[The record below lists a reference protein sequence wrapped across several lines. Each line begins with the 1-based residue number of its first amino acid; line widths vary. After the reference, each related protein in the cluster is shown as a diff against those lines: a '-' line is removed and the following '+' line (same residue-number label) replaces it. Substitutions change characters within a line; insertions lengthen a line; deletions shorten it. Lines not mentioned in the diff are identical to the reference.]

1 VSEISLPDAV
11 EVALELLGKD
21 GGVVI
26 GGNSATNNLRW
37 ANSTLTTNGDS
48 IDQTLS
54 ISAFVSVTGGVATG
68 MSSGQIR
75 SRADVEALVNAS
87 KASALSAGPAPDAM
101 ELVRGPIDKNFSE
114 PALDLD
120 VSEISHI
127 SAGLS
132 EVFSNRA
139 QEFFGY
145 AEQSLDTT
153 YVGTSSGTRMR
164 YSERTSRFELCAKSS
179 DRKRSAW
186 SGQGGTSLKDV
197 DVQKHLLD
205 VSQKLD
211 IQLTQIDT
219 APGRHR
225 VTLSPSAVSDL
236 LIYMLWSSA
245 ARDAA
250 EGRSAFSN
258 VKGGTRVGE
267 KLSDR
272 KLTLAT
278 DPRLKGIETF
288 DHVVNLGSSALGSAF
303 DTGLEIGRSEIVS
316 DGVLT
321 GLGSSRH
328 AALEAKLPF
337 TPLTDNISLVDSSG
351 DGTLADLASRMGEGL
366 LVTCLWYIRE
376 VDPQNLLLTGLTR
389 DGVYVV
395 SGGEIIGSTNNF
407 RFNESPIDMLSRV
420 IDAGE
425 TVPCL
430 PREWADWFSRAQVAP
445 LTIEGFN
452 LSTKSD
458 AV

>member
-1 VSEISLPDAV
+1 MSEIYLSDAV
-11 EVALELLGKD
+11 EIALELLGKD

-26 GGNSATNNLRW
+26 GGNSATTNLRW
-37 ANSTLTTNGDS
+37 ANSALTTNGDS
-48 IDQTLS
+48 VDQTLS
-54 ISAFVSVTGGVATG
+54 ISAFVSVSGGVATG

-75 SRADVEALVNAS
+75 SRSDVESLVAAS
-87 KASALSAGPAPDAM
+87 KASAISAGPAVDAM
-101 ELVRGPIDKNFSE
+101 DLVQGPTDADFADS
-114 PALDLD
+114 AAVLD

-127 SAGLS
+127 SAGLAD
-132 EVFSNRA
+132 VFAHRE

-186 SGQGGTSLKDV
+186 SGQGGTSLNQVNVQSHLV
-197 DVQKHLLD
+197 DVSH
-205 VSQKLD
+205 KLE
-211 IQLTQIDT
+211 IQLNQIE
-219 APGRHR
+219 AEPGRHR

-278 DPRLKGIETF
+278 DPNLNGMETF

-303 DTGLEIGRSEIVS
+303 DTGIKISRSEIITN
-316 DGVLT
+316 GVLT

-337 TPLTDNISLVDSSG
+337 TPLTDNISLVDAQGQGSLSELATRMG
-351 DGTLADLASRMGEGL
+351 DGL
-366 LVTCLWYIRE
+366 LITCLWYIRE

-395 SGGEIIGSTNNF
+395 SGGEIIGASNNF

-452 LSTKSD
+452 LSTRSD

>member
-1 VSEISLPDAV
+1 MSISLPDAV
-11 EVALELLGKD
+11 EIALELLGKD

-37 ANSTLTTNGDS
+37 ANSALTTNGDA

-54 ISAFVSVTGGVATG
+54 ISAFVSVSGGVASG

-75 SRADVEALVNAS
+75 SRDDVEALVAAS
-87 KASALSAGPAPDAM
+87 KASAISAGPSIDAM
-101 ELVRGPIDKNFSE
+101 DLVSGPQHSDFNNPAS
-114 PALDLD
+114 ALD
-120 VSEISHI
+120 VAEISHI
-127 SAGLS
+127 SNGLS
-132 EVFSNRA
+132 EIFGHRES
-139 QEFFGY
+139 QFFGY

-164 YSERTSRFELCAKSS
+164 YSERTSRFELCAKSH

-186 SGQGGTSLKDV
+186 SGQGGTSLHDV
-197 DVQKHLLD
+197 ATHDHFPEVA
-205 VSQKLD
+205 QKLE
-211 IQLTQIDT
+211 IQKTQIDSE
-219 APGRHR
+219 PGRHR

-236 LIYMLWSSA
+236 MIYLLWSSA

-267 KLSDR
+267 KLSSR
-272 KLTLAT
+272 SLTLAT
-278 DPRLKGIETF
+278 DPNLPGIETF

-303 DTGLEIGRSEIVS
+303 DTGLEIERSELITNGILS
-316 DGVLT
+316 A
-321 GLGSSRH
+321 LGSSRH
-328 AALEAKLPF
+328 AAQEAKLPF
-337 TPLTDNISLVDSSG
+337 TPLTDNISLVDAQGQGSL
-351 DGTLADLASRMGEGL
+351 TELASRMGDGL

-395 SGGEIIGSTNNF
+395 SGGEIVGATNNF

>member
-1 VSEISLPDAV
+1 MTQLSLPDAV
-11 EVALELLGKD
+11 EYALELLGSD

-26 GGNSATNNLRW
+26 GGNSASNNLRW
-37 ANSTLTTNGDS
+37 ANSALTTNGDAV
-48 IDQTLS
+48 DQTLS
-54 ISAFVSVTGGVATG
+54 ISAFVSMSGGVASG
-68 MSSGQIR
+68 MSSGQVR
-75 SRADVEALVNAS
+75 SRTDVEVLVALG
-87 KASALSAGPAPDAM
+87 KESAKSAGPAVDAV
-101 ELVRGPIDKNFSE
+101 ELPIGPQHSNFAD
-114 PALDLD
+114 PVTDLS

-127 SAGLS
+127 AAGLS
-132 EVFSNRA
+132 EVFSNVDH
-139 QEFFGY
+139 EFFGY

-164 YSERTSRFELCAKSS
+164 YEERTSRFELCGKSA
-179 DRKRSAW
+179 DRSRSAW
-186 SGQGGTSLKDV
+186 SGQGGTSL
-197 DVQKHLLD
+197 QD
-205 VSQKLD
+205 VSTNSHLHEVIQKLD
-211 IQLTQIDT
+211 IQRNQIDVE
-219 APGRHR
+219 PGRHR

-258 VKGGTRVGE
+258 PKGGTRIGE
-267 KLSDR
+267 RLSDR
-272 KLTLAT
+272 KLNLAT
-278 DPRLKGIETF
+278 DPSLKGIETF

-303 DTGLEIGRSEIVS
+303 DTGIRIDRSDIIS

-321 GLGSSRH
+321 NLASSRH

-337 TPLTDNISLVDSSG
+337 TPITDNISLVDSEGHGSL
-351 DGTLADLASRMGEGL
+351 TELANRMGEGL
-366 LVTCLWYIRE
+366 LITCLWYIRE

-395 SGGEIIGSTNNF
+395 SGGEIVGSANNF

-420 IDAGE
+420 VDAGA

-452 LSTKSD
+452 LSTRSD

>member
-1 VSEISLPDAV
+1 MSEVSLPDAV
-11 EVALELLGKD
+11 EIALQLLGKD

-26 GGNSATNNLRW
+26 GGNSASNNLRW
-37 ANSTLTTNGDS
+37 ANSALTANGDA
-48 IDQTLS
+48 IDQTLA
-54 ISAFVSVTGGVATG
+54 ISAFVKVPGGVATG

-75 SRADVEALVNAS
+75 SRSDISALVSAS
-87 KASALSAGPAPDAM
+87 QASAISAGPSVDAM
-101 ELVRGPIDKNFSE
+101 DLVMGPQDGDFSE
-114 PALDLD
+114 PAATLG
-120 VSEISHI
+120 VEEISHI
-127 SAGLS
+127 SRGLS
-132 EVFSNRA
+132 DIFAESDK
-139 QEFFGY
+139 QFFGY

-153 YVGTSSGTRMR
+153 YVGTSAGTRMR
-164 YSERTSRFELCAKSS
+164 YSESTSRFELCAKIH
-179 DRKRSAW
+179 DRTRSAW
-186 SGQGGTSLKDV
+186 SGQGGTSLTDV
-197 DVQKHLLD
+197 LTDKHLFE
-205 VSQKLD
+205 VSQKLE
-211 IQLTQIDT
+211 IQKIQIT
-219 APGRHR
+219 TEPGRHR

-236 LIYMLWSSA
+236 MIYLLWSSA

-258 VKGGTRVGE
+258 VKGGTRIGE

-278 DPRLKGIETF
+278 DPALTGIETF

-303 DTGLEIGRSEIVS
+303 DTGMKINRTELIS

-321 GLGSSRH
+321 ALGSSRH
-328 AALEAKLPF
+328 AAQEAKLPF
-337 TPLTDNISLVDSSG
+337 TPLAENISLTDPQGIGSL
-351 DGTLADLASRMGEGL
+351 TELASRMGDGL
-366 LVTCLWYIRE
+366 LITCLWYIRE

-389 DGVYVV
+389 DGVYVI
-395 SGGEIIGSTNNF
+395 SGGEIVGATNNF

-420 IDAGE
+420 MDSGQ
-425 TVPCL
+425 TVSCL

>member
-1 VSEISLPDAV
+1 VSEISLPEAV
-11 EVALELLGKD
+11 EIALDLLGED

-37 ANSTLTTNGDS
+37 ANSALTTNGDS

-54 ISAFVSVTGGVATG
+54 ISAFVSISGGVATG

-75 SRADVEALVNAS
+75 SRTDVETLVEAS
-87 KASALSAGPAPDAM
+87 KASAVSAGPAVDAM
-101 ELVRGPIDKNFSE
+101 ELVQGPSHLDFSE
-114 PALDLD
+114 PALGLD

-127 SAGLS
+127 SSGLA
-132 EVFSNRA
+132 EVFA
-139 QEFFGY
+139 HQEQEFFGY

-164 YSERTSRFELCAKSS
+164 YAERTSRFELCAKSH

-186 SGQGGTSLKDV
+186 SGQGGTSLNQV
-197 DVQKHLLD
+197 NVQQHLMD
-205 VSQKLD
+205 VSRKLE
-211 IQLTQIDT
+211 IQVNQIDVN
-219 APGRHR
+219 AGRHR

-267 KLSDR
+267 KLSER
-272 KLTLAT
+272 KLTLVT
-278 DPRLKGIETF
+278 DPSLMGIETF

-303 DTGLEIGRSEIVS
+303 DTGIKIGRSEIIS

-337 TPLTDNISLVDSSG
+337 TPLTDNISLVDG
-351 DGTLADLASRMGEGL
+351 DGNGSLTELAGRMGDGL
-366 LVTCLWYIRE
+366 LITCLWYIRE

-395 SGGEIIGSTNNF
+395 SGGEVVGAASNF

-420 IDAGE
+420 IDAGQ

>member
-1 VSEISLPDAV
+1 MSQISLSEAV

-37 ANSTLTTNGDS
+37 ANSALTTNGDA

-54 ISAFVSVTGGVATG
+54 ISAFVEVPGGIASG

-75 SRADVEALVNAS
+75 SRDDIEDLVTAS
-87 KASALSAGPAPDAM
+87 KASAVSAGPSVDAM
-101 ELVRGPIDKNFSE
+101 ELVSGPQHTDFHD
-114 PALDLD
+114 PASDLD
-120 VSEISHI
+120 VHEISHI
-127 SAGLS
+127 ANGLS
-132 EVFSNRA
+132 EIFSLKD

-164 YSERTSRFELCAKSS
+164 YSERTSRFELCAKSV

-186 SGQGGTSLKDV
+186 SGQGGTTLTEV
-197 DVQKHLLD
+197 DTHKHLMD
-205 VSQKLD
+205 VTQKLD
-211 IQLTQIDT
+211 IQLKQVDT
-219 APGRHR
+219 SPGRHR

-236 LIYMLWSSA
+236 MIYLLWSSA

-267 KLSDR
+267 KLSSR

-278 DPRLKGIETF
+278 DPNVSGIETF

-303 DTGLEIGRSEIVS
+303 DTGLKIDRTELIS

-321 GLGSSRH
+321 ALGSSRH
-328 AALEAKLPF
+328 AAQVAKLPF
-337 TPLTDNISLVDSSG
+337 TPLTENISLVDSQ
-351 DGTLADLASRMGEGL
+351 GTGSLTDLAKRMGEGL

-395 SGGEIIGSTNNF
+395 SGGEIVGATNNF

-420 IDAGE
+420 VDAGE

-452 LSTKSD
+452 LSTRSD
-458 AV
+458 AI

>member
-1 VSEISLPDAV
+1 MSGISLPEAV
-11 EVALELLGKD
+11 EVALELLGAD

-26 GGNSATNNLRW
+26 AGNSATNNLRW

-54 ISAFVSVTGGVATG
+54 ISAFVNLAGGVATG
-68 MSSGQIR
+68 MSSGQFR
-75 SRADVEALVNAS
+75 SRSDIEALVEAS
-87 KASALSAGPAPDAM
+87 KASAISAGPAVDAM
-101 ELVRGPIDKNFSE
+101 DLVAGPNHPDFME
-114 PALDLD
+114 PCEVLD
-120 VSEISHI
+120 VSEIAHVS
-127 SAGLS
+127 SGLS
-132 EVFSNRA
+132 KIFADPSRH
-139 QEFFGY
+139 FFGY

-164 YSERTSRFELCAKSS
+164 YSERTSRFELCAKSH
-179 DRKRSAW
+179 DRTRSAW
-186 SGQGGTSLKDV
+186 SGQGGTSLRDV
-197 DVQKHLLD
+197 DTNQHLMD
-205 VSQKLD
+205 VSHKLD
-211 IQLTQIDT
+211 IQLNQIDIE
-219 APGRHR
+219 PGRHR

-258 VKGGTRVGE
+258 PSGGTRVGE
-267 KLSDR
+267 KLSSR
-272 KLTLAT
+272 RLTLAT
-278 DPRLKGIETF
+278 DPRVRGIETF

-303 DTGLEIGRSEIVS
+303 DTGIEIGRSEIIS
-316 DGVLT
+316 NGVLAA
-321 GLGSSRH
+321 LGSSRH
-328 AALEAKLPF
+328 AAQEAKLPF
-337 TPLTDNISLVDSSG
+337 TPLTDNISLVDSDG
-351 DGTLADLASRMGEGL
+351 AGTLTELASRMGDGL
-366 LVTCLWYIRE
+366 LITCLWYIRE

-395 SGGEIIGSTNNF
+395 SGGEVIGSANNF

-420 IDAGE
+420 IDAGS

-452 LSTKSD
+452 LSTRSD
-458 AV
+458 AI

>member
-1 VSEISLPDAV
+1 MSEISLPDAV

-75 SRADVEALVNAS
+75 SRADVAALVNAS
-87 KASALSAGPAPDAM
+87 KASALSAGPAPDAL
-101 ELVRGPIDKNFSE
+101 ELVLGPIDKNFSE

-120 VSEISHI
+120 VSEVSHI

-132 EVFSNRA
+132 EVFSNRE

-211 IQLTQIDT
+211 IQLNQIDT

-236 LIYMLWSSA
+236 LIYLLWSSA

-288 DHVVNLGSSALGSAF
+288 DHVVNLGSSALGSTF
-303 DTGLEIGRSEIVS
+303 DTGLEIGRSEIIS

-321 GLGSSRH
+321 ALGSSRH

-351 DGTLADLASRMGEGL
+351 NGTLADLASRMGEGL

-445 LTIEGFN
+445 LSIEGFN

>member
-1 VSEISLPDAV
+1 V
-11 EVALELLGKD
+11 EDLVA
-21 GGVVI
+21 
-26 GGNSATNNLRW
+26 
-37 ANSTLTTNGDS
+37 
-48 IDQTLS
+48 
-54 ISAFVSVTGGVATG
+54 
-68 MSSGQIR
+68 
-75 SRADVEALVNAS
+75 AS
-87 KASALSAGPAPDAM
+87 KASAISAGPAVDAM
-101 ELVRGPIDKNFSE
+101 DLVQGPTDANFSDS
-114 PALDLD
+114 AAALD

-127 SAGLS
+127 SAGLAD
-132 EVFSNRA
+132 VFAHRE

-164 YSERTSRFELCAKSS
+164 YSERNSRFELCAKSS

-186 SGQGGTSLKDV
+186 SGQGGTSLNQV
-197 DVQKHLLD
+197 NVQNHLVD
-205 VSQKLD
+205 VSQKLG
-211 IQLTQIDT
+211 IQLNQIE
-219 APGRHR
+219 AEPGRHR

-278 DPRLKGIETF
+278 DPNLQGIETF
-288 DHVVNLGSSALGSAF
+288 NHVVNLGSSALGSAF
-303 DTGLEIGRSEIVS
+303 DTGIKIDRSEIIT

-337 TPLTDNISLVDSSG
+337 TPLTDNISLVDAQGQGSLSE
-351 DGTLADLASRMGEGL
+351 LAARMGNGL
-366 LVTCLWYIRE
+366 LITCLWYIRE

-395 SGGEIIGSTNNF
+395 SGGEIIGASNNF

>member
-1 VSEISLPDAV
+1 VSEISLPESV
-11 EVALELLGKD
+11 EIALELLGND

-26 GGNSATNNLRW
+26 GGNSASNNLRW
-37 ANSTLTTNGDS
+37 ANSALTTNGDS
-48 IDQTLS
+48 IDKTLS
-54 ISAFVSVTGGVATG
+54 ISAFVKVSGGVATG

-75 SRADVEALVNAS
+75 GRADIEDLVSAS
-87 KASALSAGPAPDAM
+87 KASAVSAGPSVDAM
-101 ELVRGPIDKNFSE
+101 ELVSGPQHTNFHD
-114 PALDLD
+114 PAAELD

-127 SAGLS
+127 SSGLS
-132 EVFSNRA
+132 EVFGHKD
-139 QEFFGY
+139 QDFFGF

-164 YSERTSRFELCAKSS
+164 YSESTSRFELCAKSS
-179 DRKRSAW
+179 DRQRSAW
-186 SGQGGTSLKDV
+186 SGQGGTTLT
-197 DVQKHLLD
+197 DVQTQEHQIE
-205 VSQKLD
+205 VSKKLEV
-211 IQLTQIDT
+211 QRNQIDT
-219 APGRHR
+219 PAGRHR

-236 LIYMLWSSA
+236 MIYLLWSSA

-267 KLSDR
+267 RLSSR
-272 KLTLAT
+272 NLSLVT
-278 DPRLKGIETF
+278 DPKISGIETF

-303 DTGLEIGRSEIVS
+303 DTGLKIERSELIA

-321 GLGSSRH
+321 ALGSSRH
-328 AALEAKLPF
+328 AAQAAKLPF
-337 TPLTDNISLVDSSG
+337 TPLTDNILFSDAQGSGSL
-351 DGTLADLASRMGEGL
+351 TDLAQRMGEGL
-366 LVTCLWYIRE
+366 LITCLWYIRE

-395 SGGEIIGSTNNF
+395 SGGEIIGATNNF

-420 IDAGE
+420 ADAGL

-445 LTIEGFN
+445 ITVEGFN

-458 AV
+458 AI

>member
-1 VSEISLPDAV
+1 MSISLPDAV
-11 EVALELLGKD
+11 EIALELLGKD

-37 ANSTLTTNGDS
+37 ANSALTTNGDA

-54 ISAFVSVTGGVATG
+54 ISAFVSVSGGVASG

-75 SRADVEALVNAS
+75 SRDDVEALVAAS
-87 KASALSAGPAPDAM
+87 KASAISAGPSVDAM
-101 ELVRGPIDKNFSE
+101 DLVSGPQNSDFNNPAS
-114 PALDLD
+114 ALD
-120 VSEISHI
+120 VAEISHI
-127 SAGLS
+127 SNGLS
-132 EVFSNRA
+132 EIFGHRES
-139 QEFFGY
+139 QFFGY

-164 YSERTSRFELCAKSS
+164 YSERTSRFELCAKSH

-186 SGQGGTSLKDV
+186 SGQGGTSLHDV
-197 DVQKHLLD
+197 ATHDHFAEVA
-205 VSQKLD
+205 QKLE
-211 IQLTQIDT
+211 IQKTQIDT
-219 APGRHR
+219 EPGRHR

-236 LIYMLWSSA
+236 MIYLLWSSA

-267 KLSDR
+267 KLSSR
-272 KLTLAT
+272 SLTLAT
-278 DPRLKGIETF
+278 DPNLPGIETF

-303 DTGLEIGRSEIVS
+303 DTGLEIERSELITNGILS
-316 DGVLT
+316 A
-321 GLGSSRH
+321 LGSSRH
-328 AALEAKLPF
+328 AAQEAKLPF
-337 TPLTDNISLVDSSG
+337 TPLTDNISLVDAQGQGSL
-351 DGTLADLASRMGEGL
+351 TELASRMGDGL

-395 SGGEIIGSTNNF
+395 SGGEIVGATNNF

>member
-1 VSEISLPDAV
+1 MSQISLSEAV

-37 ANSTLTTNGDS
+37 ANSALTTNGDA

-54 ISAFVSVTGGVATG
+54 ISAFVEVPGGIASG

-75 SRADVEALVNAS
+75 SRDDIEDLVTAS
-87 KASALSAGPAPDAM
+87 KASAVSAGPSVDAM
-101 ELVRGPIDKNFSE
+101 ELVSGPQHTDFHD
-114 PALDLD
+114 PASDF
-120 VSEISHI
+120 SHI
-127 SAGLS
+127 ANGLS
-132 EVFSNRA
+132 EIFSLKD

-164 YSERTSRFELCAKSS
+164 YSERTSRFELCAKSV

-186 SGQGGTSLKDV
+186 SGQGGTTLTDV
-197 DVQKHLLD
+197 DTHKHLID
-205 VSQKLD
+205 VTQKLD
-211 IQLTQIDT
+211 IQLKQVDT
-219 APGRHR
+219 SPGRHR
-225 VTLSPSAVSDL
+225 VSLSPSAVSDL
-236 LIYMLWSSA
+236 MIYLLWSSA

-267 KLSDR
+267 KLSSR

-278 DPRLKGIETF
+278 DPDISGIETF

-303 DTGLEIGRSEIVS
+303 DTGLKIDRTELIS

-321 GLGSSRH
+321 ALGSSRH
-328 AALEAKLPF
+328 AAQVAKLPF
-337 TPLTDNISLVDSSG
+337 TPLTDNISLVDSQ
-351 DGTLADLASRMGEGL
+351 GTGSLTDLAKRMGEGL

-395 SGGEIIGSTNNF
+395 SGGEIVGATNNF

-420 IDAGE
+420 VDAGE

-452 LSTKSD
+452 LSTRSD
-458 AV
+458 AI

>member
-1 VSEISLPDAV
+1 MSISLPDAV
-11 EVALELLGKD
+11 EIALELLGKD

-37 ANSTLTTNGDS
+37 ANSALTTNGDA

-54 ISAFVSVTGGVATG
+54 ISAFVSVSGGVASG

-75 SRADVEALVNAS
+75 SRDDVEALVAAS
-87 KASALSAGPAPDAM
+87 KASAISAGPSIDAM
-101 ELVRGPIDKNFSE
+101 DLVSGPQHSDFNNPAS
-114 PALDLD
+114 ALD
-120 VSEISHI
+120 VAEISHI
-127 SAGLS
+127 SNGLS
-132 EVFSNRA
+132 EIFGHRES
-139 QEFFGY
+139 QFFGY

-164 YSERTSRFELCAKSS
+164 YSERTSRFELCAKSH

-186 SGQGGTSLKDV
+186 SGQGGTSLHDV
-197 DVQKHLLD
+197 ATHDHFAEVA
-205 VSQKLD
+205 QKLE
-211 IQLTQIDT
+211 IQKTQIDSE
-219 APGRHR
+219 PGRHR

-236 LIYMLWSSA
+236 MIYLLWSSA

-267 KLSDR
+267 KLSSR
-272 KLTLAT
+272 SLTLAT
-278 DPRLKGIETF
+278 DPNLPGIETF

-303 DTGLEIGRSEIVS
+303 DTGLEIERSELITNGILS
-316 DGVLT
+316 A
-321 GLGSSRH
+321 LGSSRH
-328 AALEAKLPF
+328 AAQEAKLPF
-337 TPLTDNISLVDSSG
+337 TPLTDNISLVDAQGQGSL
-351 DGTLADLASRMGEGL
+351 TELASRMGDGL

-395 SGGEIIGSTNNF
+395 SGGEIVGATNNF

>member
-1 VSEISLPDAV
+1 MSDISLPEAV

-37 ANSTLTTNGDS
+37 ANSALTTNGDA

-75 SRADVEALVNAS
+75 SRSDVEELVAAS
-87 KASALSAGPAPDAM
+87 KASALSAGPAVDAM
-101 ELVRGPIDKNFSE
+101 ELVQGPIDANFNELAES
-114 PALDLD
+114 LD
-120 VSEISHI
+120 VSEVTHVAS
-127 SAGLS
+127 GLA
-132 EVFSNRA
+132 EIFA
-139 QEFFGY
+139 KTEQGFFGY

-164 YSERTSRFELCAKSS
+164 YSERTSRFELCAKSH

-186 SGQGGTSLKDV
+186 TGQGGTSLLDV
-197 DVQKHLLD
+197 NTHDHLLD
-205 VSQKLD
+205 VTQKLQ
-211 IQLTQIDT
+211 IQRNQIDT
-219 APGRHR
+219 DPGRHR

-267 KLSDR
+267 KLSER
-272 KLTLAT
+272 KLTLVT
-278 DPRLKGIETF
+278 DPNLQGIETF
-288 DHVVNLGSSALGSAF
+288 DHVVNLGSSALSSAF
-303 DTGLEIGRSEIVS
+303 DTGVKLERSEIIT

-321 GLGSSRH
+321 ALGSSRH
-328 AALEAKLPF
+328 AAQEAKLPF
-337 TPLTDNISLVDSSG
+337 TPLTDNISLVDSQGSG
-351 DGTLADLASRMGEGL
+351 SLAELAGRMGDGL

-395 SGGEIIGSTNNF
+395 SGGEIIGATNNF

-420 IDAGE
+420 IDAGQ

-458 AV
+458 AI

>member
-1 VSEISLPDAV
+1 MSEISLPDAV
-11 EVALELLGKD
+11 EIALELLGKD

-37 ANSTLTTNGDS
+37 ANSALTTNGDA

-54 ISAFVSVTGGVATG
+54 ISAFVSVPGGVATG
-68 MSSGQIR
+68 MSSGQFR
-75 SRADVEALVNAS
+75 SRGDIEELVSAS
-87 KASALSAGPAPDAM
+87 KASALSAGPAVDAM
-101 ELVRGPIDKNFSE
+101 ELVLGPVDSSFNE
-114 PALDLD
+114 LAEVLD
-120 VSEISHI
+120 VSEVSHVA
-127 SAGLS
+127 SGLA
-132 EVFSNRA
+132 EIFANPD
-139 QEFFGY
+139 QQFFGY

-164 YSERTSRFELCAKSS
+164 YSERTSRFELCAKSH
-179 DRKRSAW
+179 DRGRSAW
-186 SGQGGTSLKDV
+186 SGQGGTSLLDV
-197 DVQKHLLD
+197 DTHDHFLD
-205 VSQKLD
+205 VTQKLK
-211 IQLTQIDT
+211 IQQKQIDT
-219 APGRHR
+219 DPGRHR

-267 KLSDR
+267 KLTQR
-272 KLTLAT
+272 KLNLAT
-278 DPRLKGIETF
+278 DPNIRGIETF

-303 DTGLEIGRSEIVS
+303 DTGLKIERSDIITN
-316 DGVLT
+316 GVLT
-321 GLGSSRH
+321 ALGSSRH
-328 AALEAKLPF
+328 AAQEAKLPF
-337 TPLTDNISLVDSSG
+337 TPLTDNISLVDAQGSG
-351 DGTLADLASRMGEGL
+351 SLAELASRMGDGL

-395 SGGEIIGSTNNF
+395 SGGEIVGAANNF

-420 IDAGE
+420 IDAGQ

-458 AV
+458 AI

>member
-1 VSEISLPDAV
+1 MSQISLSEAV

-37 ANSTLTTNGDS
+37 ANSALTTNGDA

-54 ISAFVSVTGGVATG
+54 ISAFVEVPGGIASG

-75 SRADVEALVNAS
+75 SRDDIEDLVTAS
-87 KASALSAGPAPDAM
+87 KASAVSAGPSVDAM
-101 ELVRGPIDKNFSE
+101 ELVSGPQHTDFHD
-114 PALDLD
+114 PASDLD
-120 VSEISHI
+120 VHEISHI
-127 SAGLS
+127 ANGLS
-132 EVFSNRA
+132 EIFSLKD

-164 YSERTSRFELCAKSS
+164 YSERTSRFELCAKSV

-186 SGQGGTSLKDV
+186 SGQGGTTLTEV
-197 DVQKHLLD
+197 DTHKHLMD
-205 VSQKLD
+205 VTQKLD
-211 IQLTQIDT
+211 IQLKQVDT
-219 APGRHR
+219 SPGRHR

-236 LIYMLWSSA
+236 MIYLLWSSA

-267 KLSDR
+267 KLSSR

-278 DPRLKGIETF
+278 DPNVSGIETF
-288 DHVVNLGSSALGSAF
+288 DHVVNLGSSALGSTF
-303 DTGLEIGRSEIVS
+303 DTGLKIGRTELIS

-321 GLGSSRH
+321 ALGSSRH
-328 AALEAKLPF
+328 AAQVAKLPF
-337 TPLTDNISLVDSSG
+337 TPLTENISLVDSQ
-351 DGTLADLASRMGEGL
+351 GTGSLTDLAKRMGEGL

-395 SGGEIIGSTNNF
+395 SGGEIVGATNNF

-420 IDAGE
+420 VDAGE

-452 LSTKSD
+452 LSTRSD
-458 AV
+458 AI

>member
-1 VSEISLPDAV
+1 MSEISLPEAV

-26 GGNSATNNLRW
+26 GGNSASNNLRW
-37 ANSTLTTNGDS
+37 ANSALTTNGDA

-75 SRADVEALVNAS
+75 SRSDVEELVAAS
-87 KASALSAGPAPDAM
+87 KASALSAGPAVDAM
-101 ELVRGPIDKNFSE
+101 ELVQGPIDANFNELAES
-114 PALDLD
+114 LD
-120 VSEISHI
+120 VSEVTHVAS
-127 SAGLS
+127 GLA
-132 EVFSNRA
+132 EIFA
-139 QEFFGY
+139 KTEQEFFGY

-164 YSERTSRFELCAKSS
+164 YSERTSRFELCAKSH

-186 SGQGGTSLKDV
+186 SGQGGTSLLDV
-197 DVQKHLLD
+197 NTHDHLLD
-205 VSQKLD
+205 VTQKLQ
-211 IQLTQIDT
+211 IQRNQIDT
-219 APGRHR
+219 DPGRHR

-267 KLSDR
+267 KLSER

-278 DPRLKGIETF
+278 DPNLQGIETF

-303 DTGLEIGRSEIVS
+303 DTGVKLERSEIITN
-316 DGVLT
+316 GVLT
-321 GLGSSRH
+321 ALGSSRH
-328 AALEAKLPF
+328 AAQEAKLPF
-337 TPLTDNISLVDSSG
+337 TPLTDNISLVDSQGSG
-351 DGTLADLASRMGEGL
+351 SLAELAGRMGDGL

-395 SGGEIIGSTNNF
+395 SGGEIIGATNNF

-420 IDAGE
+420 IDAGQ

-445 LTIEGFN
+445 LSIEGFN

-458 AV
+458 AI

>member
-1 VSEISLPDAV
+1 MSEISLPEAV

-26 GGNSATNNLRW
+26 GGNSASNNLRW
-37 ANSTLTTNGDS
+37 ANSALTTNGDA

-75 SRADVEALVNAS
+75 SRSDVEELVAAS
-87 KASALSAGPAPDAM
+87 KASALSAGPAVDAM
-101 ELVRGPIDKNFSE
+101 ELVQGPIDANFNELAES
-114 PALDLD
+114 LD
-120 VSEISHI
+120 VSEVTHVAS
-127 SAGLS
+127 GLA
-132 EVFSNRA
+132 EIFA
-139 QEFFGY
+139 KTEQEFFGY

-164 YSERTSRFELCAKSS
+164 YSERTSRFELCAKSH

-186 SGQGGTSLKDV
+186 SGQGGTSLLDV
-197 DVQKHLLD
+197 NTHDHLLD
-205 VSQKLD
+205 VTQKLQ
-211 IQLTQIDT
+211 IQRNQIDT
-219 APGRHR
+219 DPGRHR

-267 KLSDR
+267 RLSER

-278 DPRLKGIETF
+278 DPNLQGIETF

-303 DTGLEIGRSEIVS
+303 DTGVKLERSEIITN
-316 DGVLT
+316 GVLT
-321 GLGSSRH
+321 ALGSSRH
-328 AALEAKLPF
+328 AAQEAKLPF
-337 TPLTDNISLVDSSG
+337 TPLTDNISLVDSQGSG
-351 DGTLADLASRMGEGL
+351 SLAELAGRMGDGL

-395 SGGEIIGSTNNF
+395 SGGEIIGATNNF

-420 IDAGE
+420 IDAGQ

-445 LTIEGFN
+445 LSIEGFN

-458 AV
+458 AI

>member
-1 VSEISLPDAV
+1 MSEISLPEAV
-11 EVALELLGKD
+11 EMALDLLGKD

-37 ANSTLTTNGDS
+37 ANSALTTNGDS

-54 ISAFVSVTGGVATG
+54 ISAFVSISGGVATG

-75 SRADVEALVNAS
+75 SRTDVETLVEAS
-87 KASALSAGPAPDAM
+87 KASAVSAGPAVDAM
-101 ELVRGPIDKNFSE
+101 ELVQGPSHLDFSE
-114 PALDLD
+114 PALGLD

-127 SAGLS
+127 SSGLA
-132 EVFSNRA
+132 EVFA
-139 QEFFGY
+139 HQEQEFFGY

-164 YSERTSRFELCAKSS
+164 YAERTSRFELCAKSH

-186 SGQGGTSLKDV
+186 SGQGGTSLNQV
-197 DVQKHLLD
+197 NVQQHLMD
-205 VSQKLD
+205 VSRKLE
-211 IQLTQIDT
+211 IQVNQIDVN
-219 APGRHR
+219 AGRHR

-267 KLSDR
+267 KLSER
-272 KLTLAT
+272 KLTLVT
-278 DPRLKGIETF
+278 DPSLMGIETF

-303 DTGLEIGRSEIVS
+303 DTGIKIGRSEIIS

-337 TPLTDNISLVDSSG
+337 TPLTDNISLVDG
-351 DGTLADLASRMGEGL
+351 DGNGSLTELAGRMGDGL
-366 LVTCLWYIRE
+366 LITCLWYIRE

-395 SGGEIIGSTNNF
+395 SGGEVVGAASNF

-420 IDAGE
+420 IDAGQ

>member
-1 VSEISLPDAV
+1 MSQISLSEAV

-37 ANSTLTTNGDS
+37 ANSALTTNGDA

-54 ISAFVSVTGGVATG
+54 ISAFVEVPGGIASG

-75 SRADVEALVNAS
+75 SRADIEDLVSAS
-87 KASALSAGPAPDAM
+87 KASAVSAGPSVDAM
-101 ELVRGPIDKNFSE
+101 DLVSGPQYSDFHD
-114 PALDLD
+114 PASDLD
-120 VSEISHI
+120 VHEISHI
-127 SAGLS
+127 ANGLS
-132 EVFSNRA
+132 EIFALRD

-164 YSERTSRFELCAKSS
+164 YSERTSRFELCAKSV

-186 SGQGGTSLKDV
+186 SGQGGTTLTDV
-197 DVQKHLLD
+197 DTHKHLID
-205 VSQKLD
+205 VTQKLD
-211 IQLTQIDT
+211 IQLKQVDT
-219 APGRHR
+219 APGRHQ

-236 LIYMLWSSA
+236 MIYLLWSSA

-267 KLSDR
+267 QLSSR

-278 DPRLKGIETF
+278 DPNISGIETF

-303 DTGLEIGRSEIVS
+303 DTGLKIDRTELIS

-321 GLGSSRH
+321 ALGSSRH
-328 AALEAKLPF
+328 AAQTAKLPF
-337 TPLTDNISLVDSSG
+337 TPLTDNISLVDSQGRGSL
-351 DGTLADLASRMGEGL
+351 TELAQRMGEGL

-395 SGGEIIGSTNNF
+395 SGGEIVGATNNF

-420 IDAGE
+420 VDAGE

-452 LSTKSD
+452 LSTRSD
-458 AV
+458 AI

>member
-1 VSEISLPDAV
+1 MSEISLPEAV

-26 GGNSATNNLRW
+26 GGNSASNNLRW
-37 ANSTLTTNGDS
+37 ANSALTTNGDA

-75 SRADVEALVNAS
+75 SRSDVEELVAAS
-87 KASALSAGPAPDAM
+87 KASALSAGPAVDAM
-101 ELVRGPIDKNFSE
+101 ELVQGPIDANFNELAES
-114 PALDLD
+114 LD
-120 VSEISHI
+120 VSEVTHVAS
-127 SAGLS
+127 GLA
-132 EVFSNRA
+132 EIFA
-139 QEFFGY
+139 KTEQEFFGY

-164 YSERTSRFELCAKSS
+164 YSERTSRFELCAKSH

-186 SGQGGTSLKDV
+186 SGQGGTSLLDV
-197 DVQKHLLD
+197 NTHDHLLD
-205 VSQKLD
+205 VTQKLQ
-211 IQLTQIDT
+211 IQRNQIDT
-219 APGRHR
+219 DPGRHR

-267 KLSDR
+267 RLSER

-278 DPRLKGIETF
+278 DPNLQGIETF

-303 DTGLEIGRSEIVS
+303 DTGVKLERSEIITN
-316 DGVLT
+316 GVLT
-321 GLGSSRH
+321 ALGSSRH
-328 AALEAKLPF
+328 AAQEAKLPF
-337 TPLTDNISLVDSSG
+337 TPLTDNISLVDSQGSG
-351 DGTLADLASRMGEGL
+351 SLAELAGRMGDGL

-395 SGGEIIGSTNNF
+395 SGGEIIGATNNF

-420 IDAGE
+420 IDAGQ

-458 AV
+458 AI

>member
-1 VSEISLPDAV
+1 MSQISLSEAV

-37 ANSTLTTNGDS
+37 ANSALTTNGDA

-54 ISAFVSVTGGVATG
+54 ISAFVEVPGGIASG

-75 SRADVEALVNAS
+75 SRADIEDLVSAS
-87 KASALSAGPAPDAM
+87 KASAVSAGPSVDAM
-101 ELVRGPIDKNFSE
+101 DLVSGPQYSDFHD
-114 PALDLD
+114 PASDLD
-120 VSEISHI
+120 VHEISHI
-127 SAGLS
+127 ANGLS
-132 EVFSNRA
+132 EIFALRD

-164 YSERTSRFELCAKSS
+164 YSERTSRFELCAKSV

-186 SGQGGTSLKDV
+186 SGQGGTTLTDV
-197 DVQKHLLD
+197 DTHKHLID
-205 VSQKLD
+205 VTQKLD
-211 IQLTQIDT
+211 IQLKQVDT
-219 APGRHR
+219 APGRHQ
-225 VTLSPSAVSDL
+225 VSLSPSAVSDL
-236 LIYMLWSSA
+236 MIYLLWSSA

-267 KLSDR
+267 QLSSR

-278 DPRLKGIETF
+278 DPNISGIETF

-303 DTGLEIGRSEIVS
+303 DTGLKIDRTELIS

-321 GLGSSRH
+321 ALGSSRH
-328 AALEAKLPF
+328 AAQTAKLPF
-337 TPLTDNISLVDSSG
+337 TPLTDNISLVDSQGRGSL
-351 DGTLADLASRMGEGL
+351 TELAQRMGEGL

-395 SGGEIIGSTNNF
+395 SGGEIVGATNNF

-420 IDAGE
+420 VDAGE

-452 LSTKSD
+452 LSTRSD
-458 AV
+458 AI

>member
-1 VSEISLPDAV
+1 MNEISLPDAV
-11 EVALELLGKD
+11 EIALELLGKD

-37 ANSTLTTNGDS
+37 ANSALTTNGDA

-54 ISAFVSVTGGVATG
+54 ISAFVSVTGGIATG

-75 SRADVEALVNAS
+75 SRSDVEELVGSS
-87 KASALSAGPAPDAM
+87 KASAVSAGPAVDAM
-101 ELVRGPIDKNFSE
+101 DLVQGPISSNFTELAES
-114 PALDLD
+114 LD

-127 SAGLS
+127 ASGLKDIFTNK
-132 EVFSNRA
+132 EH
-139 QEFFGY
+139 QLFGY
-145 AEQSLDTT
+145 GEQSLDTT

-164 YSERTSRFELCAKSS
+164 FTERTSRFELCAKSY
-179 DRKRSAW
+179 DRQRSAW
-186 SGQGGTSLKDV
+186 SGQGGTSLLGV
-197 DVQKHLLD
+197 DTHSHLLD
-205 VSQKLD
+205 VSQKLE
-211 IQLTQIDT
+211 IQRKQIET
-219 APGRHR
+219 EPGRHR

-267 KLSDR
+267 RLSER
-272 KLTLAT
+272 MLNLAT
-278 DPRLKGIETF
+278 DPTLKGFETF

-303 DTGLEIGRSEIVS
+303 DTGLKINRSQILT

-321 GLGSSRH
+321 ALGSSRH
-328 AALEAKLPF
+328 AAEEAKLPF
-337 TPLTDNISLVDSSG
+337 TPLTDNISLVDAQGKGS
-351 DGTLADLASRMGEGL
+351 LAELASRMGDGL
-366 LVTCLWYIRE
+366 LITCLWYIRE

-395 SGGEIIGSTNNF
+395 SGGEVVGATNNF

-420 IDAGE
+420 VDAGE
-425 TVPCL
+425 SVSCL
-430 PREWADWFSRAQVAP
+430 PREWADWFSRAEVAP
-445 LTIEGFN
+445 LSIEGFN

-458 AV
+458 AI

>member
-1 VSEISLPDAV
+1 MSEISLPDAV
-11 EVALELLGKD
+11 EIALELLGKD

-37 ANSTLTTNGDS
+37 ANSALTTNGDA

-54 ISAFVSVTGGVATG
+54 ISAFVSVTGGIATG

-75 SRADVEALVNAS
+75 SRSDVEELVSSS
-87 KASALSAGPAPDAM
+87 KASAVSAGPAVDAM
-101 ELVRGPIDKNFSE
+101 DLVLGPISSNFTELAES
-114 PALDLD
+114 LD
-120 VSEISHI
+120 VSEVSHI
-127 SAGLS
+127 ASGLKDIFTNK
-132 EVFSNRA
+132 E
-139 QEFFGY
+139 QQFFGY
-145 AEQSLDTT
+145 GEQSLDTT

-164 YSERTSRFELCAKSS
+164 FTERTSRFELCAKSY
-179 DRKRSAW
+179 DRQRSAW
-186 SGQGGTSLKDV
+186 SGQGGTSLLDV
-197 DVQKHLLD
+197 DTHSHLLD
-205 VSQKLD
+205 VSQKLE
-211 IQLTQIDT
+211 IQRKQIET
-219 APGRHR
+219 EPGRHR

-267 KLSDR
+267 RLSER
-272 KLTLAT
+272 MLNLAT
-278 DPRLKGIETF
+278 DPTLKGFETF

-303 DTGLEIGRSEIVS
+303 DTGLKINRSQILT

-321 GLGSSRH
+321 ALGSSRH
-328 AALEAKLPF
+328 AAEEAKLPF
-337 TPLTDNISLVDSSG
+337 TPLTDNISLVDAQGKGS
-351 DGTLADLASRMGEGL
+351 LAELASRMGDGL
-366 LVTCLWYIRE
+366 LITCLWYIRE

-395 SGGEIIGSTNNF
+395 SGGEVVGATNNF

-420 IDAGE
+420 VDAGE
-425 TVPCL
+425 SVSCL
-430 PREWADWFSRAQVAP
+430 PREWADWFSRAEVAP
-445 LTIEGFN
+445 LSIEGFN

-458 AV
+458 AI